1 MTDLSRPIVPDLR
14 PGARPAITRWPHP
27 GRGADAEH
35 RARQAERRAA
45 DAERRV
51 EEAEEQLAAR
61 DRRIEALLRAVD
73 SHGPIEQAK
82 GVVICVF
89 GLDSEKAFDAL
100 VWVSQH
106 ANVKL
111 STVAERFL
119 ADLRGVDLGAR
130 CREDITQLLA
140 SMSRAGG
147 AHFA

>member
-1 MTDLSRPIVPDLR
+1 MTDRSRPIVPDQQ
-14 PGARPAITRWPHP
+14 PAGRPAVTRWPHP
-27 GRGADAEH
+27 GRGADVEH

-51 EEAEEQLAAR
+51 EKAEEQLAAR
-61 DRRIEALLRAVD
+61 DRRIDALLRAVD
-73 SHGPIEQAK
+73 SRGPIEQAK
-82 GVVICVF
+82 GVVMGVF

-111 STVAERFL
+111 GTVAERFL
-119 ADLRGVDLGAR
+119 ADLRGLDLGAQ

-147 AHFA
+147 AYFV